1 MLFVPRNGR
10 VAASAL
16 VCALGIL
23 FAGCSPKV
31 QDQLVATVGN
41 EKITVSDYEKL
52 FIKSNG
58 TRESGAAASQEERER
73 FLGLITKYKLKL
85 ADAYRRGLQ
94 NDPEVRAEIDQYKGS
109 LAASF
114 LTEREIVEPGTRR
127 FYDRK
132 REEIR
137 ASHMLFDTKTGDS
150 AAYAKA
156 KDVIAQLKAGGDFAK
171 LATMYSTDPSAQ
183 QNGGDLYY
191 FSAGQMVPPFE
202 DAAYALKAG
211 QITETPIRTSFGL
224 HIIKVVDRIPS
235 RGEIR
240 ASHIMIR
247 FPNPTPSPADTA
259 TAYSRIVALQDS
271 LRHGVDF
278 ASLAMRHSED
288 PGSSQGGGDLGFFP
302 RRRWP
307 RPFDDTVFTL
317 KVGQVSHI
325 VRTQYGYHLIL
336 CTEEHPIKSYDELKA
351 QMQQSYRQYRF
362 DADYAAFLAKVK
374 SETGFQRNE
383 PVLLRLI
390 AAVDS
395 NKTTRDSGWA
405 DAVPAALRGQMLI
418 RLNVGS
424 VSVDSAIGMMSH
436 RPDLIGTQLRLQP
449 FTTALEKIEENVV
462 FGAKAD
468 LLERTSPEFA
478 SIIHDY
484 NDGILLYQIEQ
495 DNVWKRIA
503 PNDSLLRI
511 YFGNNREKFV
521 YPDRVSFTSLTLASP
536 ADGETIA
543 RRLQSGKNFIDV
555 AREDSLQLNRPAHF
569 SVMFGKG
576 ASTLSARL
584 RTTLAA
590 VATEMQADTM
600 LRLMVTVRPDTVKR
614 KTQVEKL
621 ANGRMTTLQQYLT
634 RTFKI
639 PKRRMSLS
647 FLPRGTSAMSDSLV
661 RATAVMNDRVDM
673 DLVGRRNLVVGRPD
687 TVLTPRD
694 ADERALRADSL
705 QVGAYSS
712 PFPFK
717 GRTTIVHLV
726 GREGA
731 RQKTYEEASPE
742 VSTAYQDYESKRLE
756 NEWIDGLR
764 KQFPVTEH
772 KELLKEAFAPAH

>member
-1 MLFVPRNGR
+1 
-10 VAASAL
+10 
-16 VCALGIL
+16 
-23 FAGCSPKV
+23 
-31 QDQLVATVGN
+31 
-41 EKITVSDYEKL
+41 
-52 FIKSNG
+52 
-58 TRESGAAASQEERER
+58 
-73 FLGLITKYKLKL
+73 
-85 ADAYRRGLQ
+85 
-94 NDPEVRAEIDQYKGS
+94 
-109 LAASF
+109 
-114 LTEREIVEPGTRR
+114 
-127 FYDRK
+127 
-132 REEIR
+132 
-137 ASHMLFDTKTGDS
+137 
-150 AAYAKA
+150 
-156 KDVIAQLKAGGDFAK
+156 
-171 LATMYSTDPSAQ
+171 
-183 QNGGDLYY
+183 
-191 FSAGQMVPPFE
+191 
-202 DAAYALKAG
+202 
-211 QITETPIRTSFGL
+211 
-224 HIIKVVDRIPS
+224 
-235 RGEIR
+235 
-240 ASHIMIR
+240 
-247 FPNPTPSPADTA
+247 
-259 TAYSRIVALQDS
+259 
-271 LRHGVDF
+271 
-278 ASLAMRHSED
+278 
-288 PGSSQGGGDLGFFP
+288 
-302 RRRWP
+302 
-307 RPFDDTVFTL
+307 
-317 KVGQVSHI
+317 
-325 VRTQYGYHLIL
+325 
-336 CTEEHPIKSYDELKA
+336 
-351 QMQQSYRQYRF
+351 
-362 DADYAAFLAKVK
+362 
-374 SETGFQRNE
+374 
-383 PVLLRLI
+383 
-390 AAVDS
+390 
-395 NKTTRDSGWA
+395 
-405 DAVPAALRGQMLI
+405 
-418 RLNVGS
+418 
-424 VSVDSAIGMMSH
+424 VDSAIGMMSH